1 MKFKKFLTVL
11 TTVLALG
18 MTSVHAQAHSQNREH
33 IENYGKW
40 DVVYDIQYQ
49 ECMVVSD
56 QGSDWEYALMYDEY
70 YQVLTFRVI
79 PKFDVFVMGNT
90 EMQMVFHNSKFAINQ
105 MVDIDLSHAVLP
117 LNDIMVHNFINNSK
131 SIYFSS
137 LHTGE
142 HMFDGTNI
150 PHALDAMINIEGC

>member
-1 MKFKKFLTVL
+1 MKIKKFASVMATI
-11 TTVLALG
+11 LALG
-18 MTSVHAQAHSQNREH
+18 VSPAFAQNREH
-33 IENYGKW
+33 IENFGKW
-40 DVVYDIQYQ
+40 DVVYDTQYQ
-49 ECMVVSD
+49 ECMVLSD

-70 YQVLTFRVI
+70 YEVLTFRVI

-105 MVDIDLSHAVLP
+105 IIDIELSHAVLP
-117 LNDIMVHNFINNSK
+117 LNDLMVHNFINNSK

-150 PHALDAMINIEGC
+150 PHALDAMIDIEGC